1 MRNHFALMFIFSI
14 LTSLV
19 LVFIAKNGARERIRY
34 FLVLLCSFVLLSI
47 LAGWLMYPFPF

>member
-1 MRNHFALMFIFSI
+1 MKNHFLLMVIFSV

-19 LVFIAKNGARERIRY
+19 FTFIAKTGARERTKY
-34 FLVLLCSFVLLSI
+34 FFYLLGSFVILSV